1 MVWTSP
7 PWLVRLVADMLAG
20 KNILIGITGGVAA
33 HYLPELIGQ
42 LRFRCLAM
50 VYAVMTPAAAQF
62 VSPLT
67 VAAATGTPVS
77 RDIFADA
84 TRDPLAHIHL
94 ARLADVVLIA
104 PATYDFIGKVA
115 SGWADDPVALLL
127 AATTAPV
134 LLAPAMHDT
143 MWANPIL
150 KRNLE
155 TLKAVGYRIIPPE
168 MGLQATGDLGEGRM
182 AGMGTIIAALTQSV
196 KEIPAQPQE

>member
-1 MVWTSP
+1 
-7 PWLVRLVADMLAG
+7 MLAG
-20 KNILIGITGGVAA
+20 KNVVVGITGGVAA

-67 VAAATGTPVS
+67 VAAAAGTPVS
-77 RDIFADA
+77 QDIFADA
-84 TRDPLAHIHL
+84 TRDPLVHIHL
-94 ARLADVVLIA
+94 AQLADVVLVA

-115 SGWADDPVALLL
+115 SGLADDSVALLL
-127 AATTAPV
+127 AAATAPV
-134 LLAPAMHDT
+134 LLAPSMHDT

-155 TLKAVGYRIIPPE
+155 TLKVAGYAIIPPE
-168 MGLQATGDLGEGRM
+168 TGLQATGDVGEGRM
-182 AGMGTIIAALTQSV
+182 ASIGAIIIAALTHSA
-196 KEIPAQPQE
+196 KPIPSKQPE

>member
-1 MVWTSP
+1 
-7 PWLVRLVADMLAG
+7 MLAG
-20 KNILIGITGGVAA
+20 KNVVVGITGGVAA

-50 VYAVMTPAAAQF
+50 VHAVMTPAATRF

-67 VAAATGTPVS
+67 VGAATGTPVS
-77 RDIFADA
+77 MDIFADA

-94 ARLADVVLIA
+94 AHLADLVLVA

-115 SGWADDPVALLL
+115 SGIADDPLTLLL

-134 LLAPAMHDT
+134 WLAPAMHDT

-155 TLKAVGYRIIPPE
+155 TLKAVGYRVIPPE
-168 MGLQATGDLGEGRM
+168 IGLQATGDVGEGRM
-182 AGMGTIIAALTQSV
+182 AGIGAIIAALAQSDQ
-196 KEIPAQPQE
+196 IMSPISQE